1 MASDGARLCGEK
13 CVGGVE
19 SSLEAVVEGAVGDVV
34 DSGRDGED
42 ENSLFSRISAL
53 ERVVESSLEA
63 VVEGAVGAI
72 AGSESVGEDVKSLL
86 MRVSALEGAV
96 VALMEEKEAWKEEKE
111 AWKEEKEVLKE
122 EKEALKEEN
131 ESLKD
136 EVCVLRSQTPKADVT
151 LGGTSDKGWTVAG
164 KKGSRVSPRQPVRDQ
179 QVVSRNS
186 FHVLSEL
193 EEGEEEVK
201 VVGGGEVD
209 GKSQPG
215 GNILVVGDSQVRYLD
230 RAFCA
235 KDRKHRTRV
244 CFPGAGVG
252 EVSDRIEACMANEG
266 IKPIVCLNAGGN
278 DVGKVCSEELLRRF
292 KEVLGKVRDRG
303 GIPVVCGIL
312 PRRGVGC
319 EWLSRA
325 IAVNCRLAD
334 HCKANGWTFVDN
346 WNRFFGM
353 DHLYQWDGVHL
364 SWRGNQLLA
373 DSLDHETRALKG
385 FLG

>member
-1 MASDGARLCGEK
+1 MASDGVRLCGEE

-19 SSLEAVVEGAVGDVV
+19 SSLEVVVEGSVGAVV

-42 ENSLFSRISAL
+42 ENSLFRRISAL

-86 MRVSALEGAV
+86 RRVSALEEVV
-96 VALMEEKEAWKEEKE
+96 VALMEEKE

-151 LGGTSDKGWTVAG
+151 LGETSDKGWTVAG

-201 VVGGGEVD
+201 VVGGREVD

-215 GNILVVGDSQVRYLD
+215 GNILVVGDSQMRYLD
-230 RAFCA
+230 RTFCA
-235 KDRKHRTRV
+235 RDRKRRTRV

-266 IKPIVCLNAGGN
+266 IKPIVC
-278 DVGKVCSEELLRRF
+278 
-292 KEVLGKVRDRG
+292 
-303 GIPVVCGIL
+303 
-312 PRRGVGC
+312 
-319 EWLSRA
+319 
-325 IAVNCRLAD
+325 
-334 HCKANGWTFVDN
+334 
-346 WNRFFGM
+346 
-353 DHLYQWDGVHL
+353 
-364 SWRGNQLLA
+364 
-373 DSLDHETRALKG
+373 
-385 FLG
+385 